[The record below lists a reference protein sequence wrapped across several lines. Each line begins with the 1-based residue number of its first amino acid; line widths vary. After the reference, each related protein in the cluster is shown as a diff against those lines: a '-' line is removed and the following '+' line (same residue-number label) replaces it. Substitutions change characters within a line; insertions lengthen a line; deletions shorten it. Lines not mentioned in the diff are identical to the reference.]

1 MKKITIFCLLLS
13 TFQPSKSQNSVV
25 VPDSVQASCIVKDIV
40 SIDNPSKEMYFYIW
54 DNLNI
59 KYNID
64 KNLLHNDTLVI
75 QIDSTDIFTYPMT
88 KIGRFLSP
96 FGPRRG
102 RMHTGTDLKCALN
115 DSILAAFEG
124 KVRIA
129 KKTSG
134 YGNMVVIRH
143 KSGLET
149 LYSHLASIKVKPNDY
164 VKSGDL
170 IGLGGRTGRATTE
183 HLHFETRILGIPFNS
198 EKYID
203 FREGKLLCRT
213 IFYLNNQIEISP
225 DNFDHPYVTSH
236 DSELEEGF
244 DKEVGQQLVYVTIKK
259 GDTLYKLSKK
269 YNSTIDEL
277 LKLNNLKKTSKLSIG
292 QQIRIK

>member
-1 MKKITIFCLLLS
+1 MKKTIFICLLLPLIQS
-13 TFQPSKSQNSVV
+13 LKSQNNVILLDTTQTSCVV
-25 VPDSVQASCIVKDIV
+25 NEIVAN
-40 SIDNPSKEMYFYIW
+40 DNPSKEMYFHIW

-64 KNLLHNDTLVI
+64 KNLIHNDTLVI
-75 QIDSTDIFTYPMT
+75 NIDSTDIFTYPLT
-88 KIGRFLSP
+88 KVGRFLSP
-96 FGPRRG
+96 YGPRRG

-115 DSILAAFEG
+115 DSILAVFEG

-134 YGNMVVIRH
+134 YGNMVLIRH
-143 KSGLET
+143 KNGLET
-149 LYSHLASIKVKPNDY
+149 LYSHLASLKVKPNDY

-203 FREGKLLCRT
+203 FREGKLLYRT
-213 IFYLNNQIEISP
+213 IYFLNNQIEISV
-225 DNFDHPYVTSH
+225 DNFDHPYVSTH
-236 DSELEEGF
+236 DSELEDGF
-244 DKEVGQQLVYVTIKK
+244 DKEVGLQEVFVTIKK

-269 YNSTIDEL
+269 YNTTIEDL